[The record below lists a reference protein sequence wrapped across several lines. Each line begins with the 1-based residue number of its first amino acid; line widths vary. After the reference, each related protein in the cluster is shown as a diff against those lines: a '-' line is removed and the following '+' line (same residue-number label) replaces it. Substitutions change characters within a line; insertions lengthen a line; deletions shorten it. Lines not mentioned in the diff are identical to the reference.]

1 MTTTL
6 AAPTVT
12 SSPVSLRQAIRSERI
27 KFASLRS
34 TLTVLTVSLVAM
46 PVIALIVAYNT
57 RHIGPQIDANDLVAS
72 APLQGYYLGQL
83 LIGALGVLFVT
94 GEYSSGMIRTTLTA
108 VPRRGPVLWAK
119 LMVFVGATLVPLIVM
134 SIVSFVIAEA
144 EISRYRTGW
153 SLSDPGSLR
162 VVIGTGIYLTFV
174 GLIGVAMGWIVRS
187 TPGALVSY
195 LGLVLV
201 LPGIFGS
208 VLGHWGKHVAEVLPS
223 SAGGAFIDILP
234 DGYAL
239 RPWPGIIVMAAWVV
253 LLTGIAMVQLRR
265 RDA

>member
-1 MTTTL
+1 MT
-6 AAPTVT
+6 AASPTIG
-12 SSPVSLRQAIRSERI
+12 SHPVNLRQVIRSERI
-27 KFASLRS
+27 KFLSLRS
-34 TLTVLTVSLVAM
+34 TVAVLAVALIAM
-46 PVIALIVAYNT
+46 PVIGLIVAYNT
-57 RHIGPQIDANDLVAS
+57 RHASGRIDPNDLVAS
-72 APLQGYYLGQL
+72 APLQSYYLGQL

-94 GEYSSGMIRTTLTA
+94 SEYSSGMIRSTLTA
-108 VPRRGPVLWAK
+108 VPRRLPVLWAK
-119 LMVFVGATLVPLIVM
+119 LLVFVGATLVPLVAM
-134 SIVSFVIAEA
+134 STVSFVLAEA

-174 GLIGVAMGWIVRS
+174 GLIGAAMGWIVRS

-201 LPGIFGS
+201 APGIFGN
-208 VLGHWGKHVAEVLPS
+208 VLGHWGKHVSEVLPS
-223 SAGGAFIDILP
+223 PAGGAFISILP

-239 RPWPGIIVMAAWVV
+239 RPWPGIIVMGAWVV
-253 LLTGIAMVQLRR
+253 VLTGIAMVQLRR